1 VAGSSDRI
9 GLHGLL
15 LDGVGSGATGI
26 LVGSAGELDIQ
37 DCVICRFTFSGIDV
51 EPTSAMGLA
60 VSATRTASNGR
71 GLRFVPTGAGAF
83 TATIDHLVSV
93 DSSLHGIEING
104 IGMTGGTLSVAIT
117 DSVSSNNSGDGL
129 AVTSGFTTRVA
140 VQGLTAVNNVNG
152 VSSSGVLATVL
163 ITKSM
168 ISGNATGFAT
178 SSSGVI
184 DSYGDNLLDGNTA
197 NGSATNT
204 FPLH

>member
-1 VAGSSDRI
+1 
-9 GLHGLL
+9 
-15 LDGVGSGATGI
+15 
-26 LVGSAGELDIQ
+26 
-37 DCVICRFTFSGIDV
+37 
-51 EPTSAMGLA
+51 
-60 VSATRTASNGR
+60 
-71 GLRFVPTGAGAF
+71 
-83 TATIDHLVSV
+83 
-93 DSSLHGIEING
+93 
-104 IGMTGGTLSVAIT
+104 
-117 DSVSSNNSGDGL
+117 
-129 AVTSGFTTRVA
+129 
-140 VQGLTAVNNVNG
+140 VNG